1 MPDQSGLPGTSGV
14 SPGLP
19 GVEGEG
25 SQKFHKRSRNGNNS
39 LVTVR
44 KNLTRMWPLPGRD
57 SPEREQR
64 EIPGPVCELF
74 VETGLM

>member
-39 LVTVR
+39 LVTKVLITRGWDSAMKQFPFRSGPLKVGGSR
-44 KNLTRMWPLPGRD
+44 KTLPR
-57 SPEREQR
+57 
-64 EIPGPVCELF
+64 
-74 VETGLM
+74 